1 LSPTLKLFF
10 FCRWYSVV

>member
-1 LSPTLKLFF
+1 LSPTLKLFL